1 MTEEKKNVPELRFPE
16 FSEEWEEKK
25 LGDVLTV
32 LDGDRGKNYP
42 SETDFSETGHTLFL
56 NASNVTKNGFL
67 FNQRQ
72 YITEE
77 KSISMG
83 NGKLSENDVVLTTRG
98 SIGNVG
104 RYNNTIFRK
113 ERSELLLY
121 ILFIVLFT
129 VFIDDL

>member
-42 SETDFSETGHTLFL
+42 SKTDFSETGHTLFL

-83 NGKLSENDVVLTTRG
+83 NGRLSENDVVLTTRG

>member
-83 NGKLSENDVVLTTRG
+83 NGRLSENDVVLTTRG

>member
-16 FSEEWEEKK
+16 FSVEWEEKK

-83 NGKLSENDVVLTTRG
+83 NGRLSENDVVLTTRG